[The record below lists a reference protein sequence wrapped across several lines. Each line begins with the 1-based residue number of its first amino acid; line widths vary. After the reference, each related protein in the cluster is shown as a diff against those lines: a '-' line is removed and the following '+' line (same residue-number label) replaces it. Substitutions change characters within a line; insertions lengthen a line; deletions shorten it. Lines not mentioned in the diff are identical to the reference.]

1 MTENLTQW
9 WAGRSQRERVLL
21 LVMLALALPILAW
34 LLILRPIE
42 AALETARTDH
52 WAATARLI
60 QVRSDAGLLKSTA
73 TVANE
78 TAQAIAARSA
88 SAAGFVPSRLD
99 PTPDGKAMLSLPS
112 AKPAALAKW
121 LTALDREGV
130 FVETITVR
138 PNSDSTVAVEAVLR
152 PRKN

>member
-1 MTENLTQW
+1 MNATIVQW

-34 LLILRPIE
+34 LLVLRPIDN
-42 AALETARTDH
+42 ALETARADH
-52 WAATARLI
+52 WAATTRLI
-60 QVRSDAGLLKSTA
+60 QVRSDAGLLKSA
-73 TVANE
+73 AVSANE

-112 AKPAALAKW
+112 AKPAALARW
-121 LTALDREGV
+121 LEALDREGII
-130 FVETITVR
+130 VETISMR
-138 PNSDSTVAVEAVLR
+138 PNSDATVAVEAVLR
-152 PRKN
+152 ARKG

>member
-1 MTENLTQW
+1 MTENIVQW
-9 WAGRSQRERVLL
+9 WAGRSQRERVMLI
-21 LVMLALALPILAW
+21 VMLAIALPILAW
-34 LLILRPIE
+34 LLILRPIDS
-42 AALETARTDH
+42 ALETARNDH
-52 WAATARLI
+52 WVATTRLI
-60 QVRSDAGLLKSTA
+60 QVRSDAGLLKNTTA
-73 TVANE
+73 IANE

-99 PTPDGKAMLSLPS
+99 PTPDGKAMLTLPS
-112 AKPAALAKW
+112 AKPAALARW
-121 LTALDREGV
+121 LSALDREGV